1 MNGAQP
7 NPTAA
12 KYIWGIVKSPDILN
26 ECAPPWDSIHIDYHI
41 GIPYNLRGYQWA
53 RTGTKMIAFVYS
65 FAPSNPNLL
74 NDNIYREVV
83 SFRIRENLESNKK
96 YCLKYYVNLSNNSW
110 FATDAMDAGFSADSS
125 LFTPDSIRYI
135 TKTTNRGKGFLT
147 DTLNWMKI
155 SDTIIATGNEKYIH
169 IGRIDKI
176 NQNNII
182 MIRDTFQY
190 TLLPYHLDDISLCKC
205 DTVPPAA
212 DAGQDKI
219 ICKGD
224 SVLIGTHNYA
234 DYFYSW
240 WENGQQIQRDKQQGQ
255 IWVKPQQ
262 SSWYVLQSTDF
273 KYDKTKDSVFVKVI
287 NCKAAINDT
296 SICFGDEV
304 NIGKTAIP
312 NATYEWFPKT
322 YLDNAFIANP
332 KANPD
337 QSIMYYVDV
346 EDSSG
351 FKFSDS
357 VHLNIIFC
365 DSTDIEVPNVFTPN
379 NDGFNDVFT
388 YKNQE
393 QFDINLEIYNRWGNL
408 LFKSLN
414 ENWDGKHKGEKVSP
428 GVYFYVIRAKSKASG
443 VEIMKSGSVSVLY

>member
-1 MNGAQP
+1 M
-7 NPTAA
+7 
-12 KYIWGIVKSPDILN
+12 
-26 ECAPPWDSIHIDYHI
+26 E
-41 GIPYNLRGYQWA
+41 
-53 RTGTKMIAFVYS
+53 
-65 FAPSNPNLL
+65 
-74 NDNIYREVV
+74 
-83 SFRIRENLESNKK
+83 
-96 YCLKYYVNLSNNSW
+96 
-110 FATDAMDAGFSADSS
+110 
-125 LFTPDSIRYI
+125 
-135 TKTTNRGKGFLT
+135 
-147 DTLNWMKI
+147 I

-182 MIRDTFQY
+182 RTRNDSVMIDWI
-190 TLLPYHLDDISLCKC
+190 PYHLDDISLCKC

-240 WENGQQIQRDKQQGQ
+240 WENGLQIQRDKHQGQ
-255 IWVKPQQ
+255 IWVTPQQ
-262 SSWYVLQSTDF
+262 SSWYVLQSTNF

-304 NIGKTAIP
+304 NIGKAAIP
-312 NATYEWFPKT
+312 NAIYEWFPKT

-332 KANPD
+332 KANPE

-351 FKFSDS
+351 FKFTDS
-357 VHLNIIFC
+357 VYLNIIFC
-365 DSTDIEVPNVFTPN
+365 DSTDIEIPNVFTPN
-379 NDGFNDVFT
+379 NDGFNDIFT

-408 LFKSLN
+408 LFKSFN
-414 ENWDGKHKGEKVSP
+414 ENWDGTFKGEKVSP
-428 GVYFYVIRAKSKASG
+428 GVYFYFIRAKSKASG
-443 VEIMKSGSVSVLY
+443 VEIIKSGSVRVLY